1 MTQPVTRQMIAAEL
15 RRKAEA
21 DTSSEP
27 VVAQPDAPP
36 TPGPG
41 YDTYIPQTDAPAEP
55 EDVRAG
61 VRQILRA
68 ASGGGTEAVNAAVQ
82 GAPAQAAAENK
93 NTTAGGNI
101 VDTARWA
108 QWQAEANPGATAPG
122 SGGGLATEHSTE
134 QANVSGKTGKDPKA
148 VAADL
153 ALNDSADANAVQ
165 GLAET
170 QAADRTQYERIAKV
184 QENEFE
190 AAKAF
195 KKQADDLQDN
205 YVKERSTQLERLQG
219 IQKAMDAVPNAPRTI
234 REKLER
240 SGTGDK
246 IRFGLAAMF
255 SIVGGGALKDGGASV
270 QTFLKTVQANIDRG
284 VQKEADEY
292 ARYGERAKMSDNIYA
307 HLRGNVKD
315 DTDALNL
322 TKSMYYDAAMHTV
335 EQIATQYKMDMQSPQ
350 IQQLLE
356 HLKRERGK
364 LVLDTANNIQQQST
378 TQVGTK
384 QVPVPAGK
392 AFDKDAEEQVNKYGQ
407 EYEKRGGNEVEQA
420 HTAFVQASQL
430 MKESGFSEKESF
442 VKAIAA
448 IAASDDPAKQ
458 ALALAGQRLSDP
470 KELKALQL
478 LIRATN
484 VQIKD
489 EAGKQVTKN
498 ELGRQLLAMG
508 GYSRRAIE
516 NLIEGNLAKRSQVAN
531 AVGGTF
537 GGPNLMFAKAYWA
550 RKHIAE
556 AQGEHAGIG
565 SAPPVPI
572 DVGDVGPARK

>member
-1 MTQPVTRQMIAAEL
+1 MTQPVTREMIAAEL

-21 DTSSEP
+21 DTSPEVPVSEP
-27 VVAQPDAPP
+27 QAPP
-36 TPGPG
+36 SPGPG
-41 YDTYIPQTDAPAEP
+41 FDTYVPQVDAPATP
-55 EDVRAG
+55 EELRAG
-61 VRQILRA
+61 VRQVLRA

-82 GAPAQAAAENK
+82 GAPAQAAAENT

-101 VDTARWA
+101 VDPARWA
-108 QWQAEANPGATAPG
+108 QWQLEANPGATAPG

-134 QANVSGKTGKDPKA
+134 QANMSGKTGKDPKA
-148 VAADL
+148 IAADL

-165 GLAET
+165 GLAEA

-190 AAKAF
+190 ATKAF

-205 YVKERSTQLERLQG
+205 YVKERDFQLEHLKG

-234 REKLER
+234 REKLDR
-240 SGTGDK
+240 AGVGTK
-246 IRFGLAAMF
+246 IAFGLAAIF
-255 SIVGGGALKDGGASV
+255 ASAGNGAGT
-270 QTFLKTVQANIDRG
+270 QRFLTTVQGNIDRL
-284 VQKEADEY
+284 VQKESDEY
-292 ARYGERAKMSDNIYA
+292 AHLGKRVELSDNIYA

-364 LVLDTANNIQQQST
+364 LILDTANNIQQQST

-384 QVPVPAGK
+384 QVPVPASK
-392 AFDKDAEEQVNKYGQ
+392 VFDKDAEEQVNKYGQ